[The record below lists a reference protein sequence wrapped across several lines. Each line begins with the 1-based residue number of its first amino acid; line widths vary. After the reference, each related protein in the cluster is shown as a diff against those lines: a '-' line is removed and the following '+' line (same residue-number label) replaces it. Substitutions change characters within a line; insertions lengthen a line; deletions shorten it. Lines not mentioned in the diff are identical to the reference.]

1 MKKTTILLLA
11 VATLLI
17 GCSNPP
23 SNENI
28 ARQKLLGEWQ
38 MTSWSLTDLRND
50 QTEEVAITPSDS
62 IWMVTED
69 SIYDFHDRLYRTR
82 HYELI
87 KEQSGLILYIESG
100 VVDVYIKPFRVVSL
114 TDKELI
120 LQSADT
126 KDEQGFGNDVFR
138 IRYEFRRHSYNHT
151 PQAHDAEWAK
161 QMMFGYWVAT
171 DGSMAVSDSPGEWSS
186 YKEWNNIDSIRLY
199 SYAEWKIDNEYIFF
213 EPRAVTAD
221 VRWFPYEV
229 SVCENGYK
237 LTAPGLFDFDPEAV
251 GNGMEYVLGK
261 KSPVLVHHIGEYAMS
276 WDYWTGWDGERY
288 TIYYSINYKKQQLS
302 YLPD

>member
-1 MKKTTILLLA
+1 MKKSTILLLA
-11 VATLLI
+11 AATLLI

-38 MTSWSLTDLRND
+38 MTSYIITDLRND
-50 QTEEVAITPSDS
+50 QTQEVAIAPSDS
-62 IWMVTED
+62 IWMFTED
-69 SIYDFHDRLYRTR
+69 SIYDHFNRQYRTT
-82 HYELI
+82 HYELV
-87 KEQSGLILYIESG
+87 KEQSGLILYRDMGEIE
-100 VVDVYIKPFRVVSL
+100 VYIKPLRVVSL

-126 KDEQGFGNDVFR
+126 KGEQAFGNDVFCV
-138 IRYEFRRHSYNHT
+138 RYVFRRHSYNHT

-171 DGSMAVSDSPGEWSS
+171 NGTMAISDSPGEWS

-213 EPRAVTAD
+213 DPRALTDD

-229 SVCENGYK
+229 SVCENGYQ
-237 LTAPGLFDFDPEAV
+237 LTAPGLFDFDPEAPI
-251 GNGMEYVLGK
+251 NAMEYVPAK
-261 KSPVLVHHIGEYAMS
+261 KSPVLVHYLGEYMS
-276 WDYWTGWDGERY
+276 WDYWSGWNGERY

-302 YLPD
+302 WLPD

>member
-1 MKKTTILLLA
+1 
-11 VATLLI
+11 
-17 GCSNPP
+17 
-23 SNENI
+23 
-28 ARQKLLGEWQ
+28 
-38 MTSWSLTDLRND
+38 MTSFIITDLRND
-50 QTEEVAITPSDS
+50 QTQEVAIAPSDS

-82 HYELI
+82 HYELM

-138 IRYEFRRHSYNHT
+138 IRYVFRRHSNNHT

-186 YKEWNNIDSIRLY
+186 HKEWNNIDSIRLY

-213 EPRAVTAD
+213 DPHAVTDD

-237 LTAPGLFDFDPEAV
+237 LTVPGLFDFDPEAV
-251 GNGMEYVLGK
+251 GNGMEYVPAK
-261 KSPVLVHHIGEYAMS
+261 KSPVLVHYLGEYTMS
-276 WDYWTGWDGERY
+276 WDYWSGWNGERY
-288 TIYYSINYKKQQLS
+288 TFYYSINYKKQQLS
-302 YLPD
+302 WLPD

>member
-1 MKKTTILLLA
+1 MKKVTTLLLLA
-11 VATLLI
+11 AAILT

-38 MTSWSLTDLRND
+38 MTSYTATDLRNE
-50 QTEEVAITPSDS
+50 QTREVAIDPSDS
-62 IWMVTED
+62 IWMFTKD
-69 SIYDFHDRLYRTR
+69 SIYQHFDRLYTAT
-82 HYELI
+82 HYVLV
-87 KEQSGLILYIESG
+87 KEQSGLILHRDMGEIE
-100 VVDVYIKPFRVVSL
+100 VYLKPFRVVSL

-120 LQSADT
+120 LQTVDT
-126 KDEQGFGNDVFR
+126 WSEQDYDNDFISVRYVFR
-138 IRYEFRRHSYNHT
+138 RYSYNHD
-151 PQAHDAEWAK
+151 PLAHDAEWAR
-161 QMMFGYWVAT
+161 QMMFGYWMAT
-171 DGSMAVSDSPGEWSS
+171 DGSMAVSDSPGEWS

-288 TIYYSINYKKQQLS
+288 TIYYSINYKKQPLS

>member
-1 MKKTTILLLA
+1 MKKFTILLLCA
-11 VATLLI
+11 ATLLI

-38 MTSWSLTDLRND
+38 MTSYTATDLRNE
-50 QTEEVAITPSDS
+50 QTREVAIDPSDS
-62 IWMVTED
+62 IWMFTKD
-69 SIYDFHDRLYRTR
+69 SIYQHFDLYRDMG
-82 HYELI
+82 E
-87 KEQSGLILYIESG
+87 IE
-100 VVDVYIKPFRVVSL
+100 VYIKPFRVVSL

-120 LQSADT
+120 LQTVDT
-126 KDEQGFGNDVFR
+126 WSEQDYDNDFISVRYVFR
-138 IRYEFRRHSYNHT
+138 RYSYNHD
-151 PQAHDAEWAK
+151 PLAHDAEWAK

-171 DGSMAVSDSPGEWSS
+171 DGSMAVSDSPGEWN

-213 EPRAVTAD
+213 DPHAVTAD

-229 SVCENGYK
+229 SVCENGYQ
-237 LTAPGLFDFDPEAV
+237 LTAPGLFDFDPEAPI
-251 GNGMEYVLGK
+251 NAMEYVPAK
-261 KSPVLVHHIGEYAMS
+261 KSPVLVHHLDEYTMS

-302 YLPD
+302 WLPD

>member
-11 VATLLI
+11 VAALLI

-28 ARQKLLGEWQ
+28 ARQKLLGEWK
-38 MTSWSLTDLRND
+38 MTSFIITDLRND
-50 QTEEVAITPSDS
+50 QTQEVAIAPSDS
-62 IWMVTED
+62 IWMFTED
-69 SIYDFHDRLYRTR
+69 SIYDHFNRQYRTT
-82 HYELI
+82 HYELV
-87 KEQSGLILYIESG
+87 KEQSGLILYRDMGEIE
-100 VVDVYIKPFRVVSL
+100 VYIKPFRVVSL

-126 KDEQGFGNDVFR
+126 KGEQAFGNDVFCV
-138 IRYEFRRHSYNHT
+138 RYVFRRHSYNHT

-171 DGSMAVSDSPGEWSS
+171 NGTMAISDSPGEWS

-199 SYAEWKIDNEYIFF
+199 SYAEWRINNEYIFF
-213 EPRAVTAD
+213 DPHALTDD

-229 SVCENGYK
+229 SVCENGYQ
-237 LTAPGLFDFDPEAV
+237 LTAPGLFDFHPEAV
-251 GNGMEYVLGK
+251 GNGMAYVPAK
-261 KSPVLVHHIGEYAMS
+261 KSPVLVHYLGEYMS
-276 WDYWTGWDGERY
+276 WDYWSGWNGERY

-302 YLPD
+302 WLPD